1 MYEVLETDKSKSDQD
16 IANDFFK
23 FPMIILS
30 KFIMYD
36 RIKIFPIAMMYISL
50 MSQIKKIALF
60 HLG

>member
-1 MYEVLETDKSKSDQD
+1 MLKIDESKSDQD
-16 IANDFFK
+16 IANDFLK

-36 RIKIFPIAMMYISL
+36 RIKIFPIAMIYISL
-50 MSQIKKIALF
+50 MSQIKKTTLF

>member
-1 MYEVLETDKSKSDQD
+1 MLKIDESKSDQD
-16 IANDFFK
+16 IANDFLK

-36 RIKIFPIAMMYISL
+36 RIKIFPNAMMYISL
-50 MSQIKKIALF
+50 MSQIKKITLF

>member
-1 MYEVLETDKSKSDQD
+1 MLKIDESKSDQD
-16 IANDFFK
+16 IANDFLK

-50 MSQIKKIALF
+50 MSQIKKTTLF